1 AREDAAL
8 LAVAE
13 EVEVW
18 ATWVPWTYSRL
29 WYLTGYG
36 AGVKSP
42 GWYHHLWVMGE
53 QGASAREI
61 GVQWLARVA
70 RLLRDEGMDASAAHV
85 IEAVRL
91 SEALA
96 ALRGRALPGLA
107 EFNEAIQATYCFGE
121 AGPLGLINQK
131 LIVGDRMGQVPAT
144 APKVPLQRDLEAQQA
159 ELALLP
165 TAESQQLELDLR
177 QPTDL
182 ARSQLL
188 HRLNLLGVPWGKH
201 IPTRRQRGNYSEQ
214 WRLKWVPDM
223 IVKVIEASLYGNQIL
238 PAATNFAV
246 ERARRAK
253 ELPELTGLL
262 DQVILA
268 DLPEAVEQVM
278 ARLDES
284 AALSHDVL
292 HMMDALLPL
301 AQVLRYGNVRQTN
314 QAMVKRVVDGLVT
327 RICVGLPVACRRL
340 DDEAAQEFFDR
351 IIQVHAT
358 LQTLQD
364 EAYLMEWFAMLWRLE
379 SQIGLHGLLAGRVC
393 RLLFD
398 ARQMSAREASR
409 HLVLALTG
417 LEREPAYP
425 LLQAAFWIDGFL
437 KGSGLLVLHD
447 DLLLALLDEWITALD
462 TEAFVTV
469 LPLLRRT
476 FSDFSENVRDR
487 LVKRLR
493 SGLAT
498 AQRPADEDLNEAVA
512 AQMSAM
518 VSRLLGPL
526 SALPEAS

>member
-1 AREDAAL
+1 
-8 LAVAE
+8 
-13 EVEVW
+13 
-18 ATWVPWTYSRL
+18 
-29 WYLTGYG
+29 
-36 AGVKSP
+36 
-42 GWYHHLWVMGE
+42 
-53 QGASAREI
+53 
-61 GVQWLARVA
+61 
-70 RLLRDEGMDASAAHV
+70 
-85 IEAVRL
+85 
-91 SEALA
+91 
-96 ALRGRALPGLA
+96 
-107 EFNEAIQATYCFGE
+107 
-121 AGPLGLINQK
+121 
-131 LIVGDRMGQVPAT
+131 
-144 APKVPLQRDLEAQQA
+144 
-159 ELALLP
+159 
-165 TAESQQLELDLR
+165 
-177 QPTDL
+177 
-182 ARSQLL
+182 
-188 HRLNLLGVPWGKH
+188 
-201 IPTRRQRGNYSEQ
+201 
-214 WRLKWVPDM
+214 
-223 IVKVIEASLYGNQIL
+223 
-238 PAATNFAV
+238 
-246 ERARRAK
+246 
-253 ELPELTGLL
+253 
-262 DQVILA
+262 A

-493 SGLAT
+493 TGLAT